1 MEMGYEG
8 SMKVTKRLRQW
19 GLIMAINL
27 IAVVVAVLV
36 FGAWKRYE
44 SAQAP
49 TNPMRQEGS
58 YAVGFFDQN
67 VDDIGFIAE
76 ANRRVTSRKLL
87 GDRVLYDAVYTTGP
101 DHFRVVPAADEKPS
115 RCVLLFGD
123 SYTFGEGIN
132 DDETSAAQ
140 IVKKS
145 EGHVAAKNLGISG
158 WGPHQFLAGL
168 QSGRFQKAI
177 TCTPTDAF
185 YLMIPTHIV
194 RAAGRGIWDTHG
206 PLFLL
211 GADGR
216 PVRHGNFDTDMGL
229 GWRRLAGLNR
239 LTDGE
244 EADLTAAILVEGARE
259 LKARYPG
266 THFRVILWNRDLEF
280 PLQVLERALSGMTK
294 GGLEVHS
301 MDEVIPH
308 FAENSSQYTIPG
320 EGHPNPRADERIADF
335 ILQSIG
341 CGESADCGKQ

>member
-1 MEMGYEG
+1 
-8 SMKVTKRLRQW
+8 MKVTQRLRQW
-19 GLIMAINL
+19 GLITAINL
-27 IAVVVAVLV
+27 VAVVVAVLA

-49 TNPMRQEGS
+49 INPMRSEGS
-58 YAVGFFDQN
+58 YAAGFFDQHI
-67 VDDIGFIAE
+67 DDVGFIAK
-76 ANRRVTSRKLL
+76 AGRHVTSRKLL
-87 GDRVLYDAVYTTGP
+87 GDRVIYDAVYTTGP
-101 DHFRVVPAADEKPS
+101 DHFRVVPNANEKPD

-123 SYTFGEGIN
+123 SFTFGEGVN

-145 EGHVAAKNLGISG
+145 EGRVAAKNLGISG

-168 QSGRFQKAI
+168 QSGRFQRAI

-185 YLMIPTHIV
+185 YLMIPTHIA
-194 RAAGRGIWDTHG
+194 RAAGRGVWDAHG

-229 GWRRLAGLNR
+229 GWRQLVGLNR

-266 THFRVILWNRDLEF
+266 IHFRVLLWAIDREFSLEI
-280 PLQVLERALSGMTK
+280 LERALRGMAR
-294 GGLEVHS
+294 GGVEVHS
-301 MDEVIPH
+301 MEEVIPH
-308 FAENSSQYTIPG
+308 LAESWPQYVIPL

-335 ILQSIG
+335 IIRSVDR
-341 CGESADCGKQ
+341 GEH

>member
-1 MEMGYEG
+1 M
-8 SMKVTKRLRQW
+8 VA
-19 GLIMAINL
+19 AINL
-27 IAVVVAVLV
+27 AAVAAAVLA

-49 TNPMRQEGS
+49 INPARMEGS
-58 YAVGFFDQN
+58 YTAGFFDQN
-67 VDDIGFIAE
+67 IDDVGFVAK
-76 ANRRVTSRKLL
+76 ANRHVASRKLL

-132 DDETSAAQ
+132 DDETAAAQ

-145 EGHVAAKNLGISG
+145 EGRVAAKNLGISG

-168 QSGRFQKAI
+168 QSGRFQRAI

-185 YLMIPTHIV
+185 YLMIPTHIA
-194 RAAGRGIWDTHG
+194 RAAGGSPWDSHG

-216 PVRHGNFDTDMGL
+216 PVRHGNFDTDMGF
-229 GWRRLAGLNR
+229 GWRQLVGLNR

-244 EADLTAAILVEGARE
+244 EADLTAALLAEGARE
-259 LKARYPG
+259 LGARYPG
-266 THFRVILWNRDLEF
+266 IRFRVILWNTDGEF
-280 PLQVLERALSGMTK
+280 PLEVLERAMRGMVR
-294 GGLEVHS
+294 GGVEVHS
-301 MDEVIPH
+301 MEKVIPH
-308 FAENSSQYTIPG
+308 FAESWPQYVIPL
-320 EGHPNPRADERIADF
+320 EGHPNPLADERIADF
-335 ILQSIG
+335 ILRSMDR
-341 CGESADCGKQ
+341 GEH